1 MKLAHSVLEQNAVY
15 RLWQAPF
22 ASDKFAPVYAHNDL
36 SRVRRV
42 LDVGCGPGTN
52 THLFAHCQYLGVDL
66 NPRYIAYARKKF
78 ARDFVVANVTTYDV
92 PRDRGFDF
100 ILVNS
105 FLHHVDTP
113 AVRRILA
120 HLRTLLTPDG
130 HIHVLELML
139 PERRSIA
146 RLLARLDRGDYPR
159 PLEEWRNLFSESFDL
174 VVFEPY
180 ALKAMT
186 ATLWNMVYCKGRAKP

>member
-1 MKLAHSVLEQNAVY
+1 MKLAHSVLEQNIVY

-22 ASDKFAPVYAHNDL
+22 ASDKFAPVHAHNDL
-36 SRVRRV
+36 SRARRV

-52 THLFAHCQYLGVDL
+52 THLFAHSQYLGIDL
-66 NPRYIAYARKKF
+66 NPRYIEYARKKF
-78 ARDFVVANVTTYDV
+78 VRDFVVANVTTYDV

>member
-22 ASDKFAPVYAHNDL
+22 ASDKFAPVHAHNDL

-52 THLFAHCQYLGVDL
+52 THLFAHSRYLGIDL

-78 ARDFVVANVTTYDV
+78 ARDFVVANVTTCDV

-120 HLRTLLTPDG
+120 HLQTLLTPDG
-130 HIHVLELML
+130 HIHVLDLVL
-139 PERRSIA
+139 PRGRSVA